1 MSQIFLDT
9 CNPVHRLG
17 TGKWWNVA
25 KFYSH
30 LYSDTIGI
38 SVLSVSK
45 INEDDT
51 TSSSRIYIKILF
63 IWLAKLVE
71 RTRDGSM
78 ANAEEG
84 LLPRNNPRDTRFA
97 IKF

>member
-1 MSQIFLDT
+1 M
-9 CNPVHRLG
+9 
-17 TGKWWNVA
+17 
-25 KFYSH
+25 
-30 LYSDTIGI
+30 
-38 SVLSVSK
+38 
-45 INEDDT
+45 NEDDT